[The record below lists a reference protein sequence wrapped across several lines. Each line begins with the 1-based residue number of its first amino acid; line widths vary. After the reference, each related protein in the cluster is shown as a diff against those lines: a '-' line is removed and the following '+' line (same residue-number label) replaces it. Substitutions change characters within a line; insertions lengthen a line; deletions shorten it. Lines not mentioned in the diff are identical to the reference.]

1 MLEFFKDTNSFL
13 TKEKNMNMKKLRL
26 SVVTVATTVSLT
38 GVAVFVPFVAVADHT
53 TAHTIEQL
61 TAQITALQAQLSTL
75 AGASAAPA
83 VAGGAKCSF
92 ARSLKV
98 GAKGDDVKCLQ
109 DYLTGTGH
117 YTYSGGS
124 TGYFGGVTKAAVAAW
139 QSANGVSPAA
149 GYFGALSR
157 AKYDSVVVAAPAAP
171 AAPVAGAPAAPA
183 APVAV
188 GSGLTVTAPVDQ
200 PPASL
205 APGSAARVPF
215 VKAILTASADGDVTV
230 KSITVER
237 TGLADDANFDG
248 ILLLDSDMTQIGLSK
263 TLSSDHKVVLN
274 ESFVVKAGTSKT
286 VTIAGN
292 MIASPSAGQLA
303 KLAVKSVDA
312 GTSAVNGTFP
322 IEGNAMT
329 TNATLTIGSVTM
341 SIGTLDP
348 GAANTKNVGT
358 TGYYLAS
365 VKAAV
370 GSAENVT
377 FESIRFNQAGSA
389 GGGDLKNVKLKAGD
403 KEYDAVVSSDGK
415 YYLAKFADGLKVG
428 KGGNLEFSVK
438 ADFVDGSART
448 VDMNVLRKSDIVVK
462 GDTFGY
468 NIIVGGGSSGTA
480 SAGAF
485 SSNQEPFFN
494 AYAATIDKGSFL
506 VSSSSKVPSGNIPV
520 DVADTQIGGFLLDVK
535 GEDVQVS
542 SFKLNFTFTGTGT
555 SSDVTGVKIYNE
567 NGSIVAGPKDPAS
580 GVVTFSDTWTAPV
593 GAKNY
598 YVKARLDT
606 TFVSD
611 DSIVVSTD
619 PDDNITAKGIV
630 TGLSIT
636 AGPTSLVSSNKQTLK
651 AATLAISVSPT
662 PLAQNVVRGI
672 NQYHF
677 ATYVFD
683 AGSSGEDARVTS
695 IQLRDTVNATTRVD
709 EVNTC
714 TLYDGATALNT
725 GSDVV
730 NPDDPASGTTDDTT
744 FTLTNNLIVPK
755 GTVKK
760 IDLKCNISPAADADS
775 THSWGTNAAA
785 ANVGS
790 SGATTGQAITES
802 ITTSTGQV
810 MSINAA
816 GSFTLAAD
824 SASPS
829 AKLSIAG
836 KSDVHV
842 NTLKFTTVDE
852 AIKISQVTLTYS
864 SSTASTTDFA
874 KATLW
879 DGATKLGE
887 AVWAGSGSQFATST
901 LIGSFIIPKDGSKSM
916 DVKVDLGSINTV
928 STTTAGRLLQIG
940 YDGTGSSS
948 GTGQSSGQTLGS
960 GTAGNILG
968 NAVKIMKSVPTFAKI
983 AVPTTSVPQ
992 TNGILYRFS
1001 VTADAAGSVSL
1012 YKFTFSVSSSSVNAT
1027 TSDFRIYGFSDSSFS
1042 QNAYANN
1049 PLNTNNVDC
1058 VGLSTFETG
1067 DTSCV
1072 SIDANPGVSRASSTD
1087 VVFFF
1092 GPATNNASSSE
1103 AIVISAGATR
1113 YFELRGAVTL
1123 TGSGTGN
1130 SVAVNLLG
1138 DAAYPVRGAAGDFN
1152 QGALPILG
1160 TADAAA
1166 LQSANN
1172 NFVWAPNSTG
1182 DSATTTLDWTNGF
1195 NVPGLPATGLSSNTF
1210 TN

>member
-1 MLEFFKDTNSFL
+1 MLKFFKDTNSFL

-38 GVAVFVPFVAVADHT
+38 GVAVFVPFVAIADHT

-61 TAQITALQAQLSTL
+61 TAQITALQAQLTALSGT
-75 AGASAAPA
+75 SAPVA
-83 VAGGAKCSF
+83 AGGAKCSF
-92 ARSLKV
+92 TRALTV
-98 GAKGDDVKCLQ
+98 GSKGDDVKCLQ
-109 DYLTGTGH
+109 DYLKSSGH

-124 TGYFGGVTKAAVAAW
+124 TGFFGGVTKAAVVAW

-149 GYFGALSR
+149 GYFGSISR
-157 AKYDSVVVAAPAAP
+157 AKYDSVVAAAPAAP
-171 AAPVAGAPAAPA
+171 AAPAAGAPAAPA

-200 PPASL
+200 PAASL

-215 VKAILTASADGDVTV
+215 VKAILTASTDGDVTV

-248 ILLLDSDMTQIGLSK
+248 ILLLDQDMTQIGLSK
-263 TLSSDHKVVLN
+263 TLSSEHKVILN

-286 VTIAGN
+286 ITVAAN

-303 KLAVKSVDA
+303 KLAIKSVDA

-329 TNATLTIGSVTM
+329 TNATLTIGAVTM
-341 SIGTLDP
+341 SIGSLDP

-365 VKAAV
+365 IKAAV

-389 GGGDLKNVKLKAGD
+389 GGGDLKNVKVKVGA
-403 KEYDAVVSSDGK
+403 KEYDATVSSDGK
-415 YYLAKFADGLKVG
+415 YYIAKFTDGLKIA
-428 KGGNLEFSVK
+428 KGGNVEFSIK
-438 ADFVDGSART
+438 SDFVDGSART

-468 NIIVGGGSSGTA
+468 NIIVGGGSSGAA
-480 SAGAF
+480 SAGGF

-494 AYAATIDKGSFL
+494 AYAATIDKGSML
-506 VSSSSKVPSGNIPV
+506 VSSSNKVPSGNIPV

-535 GEDVQVS
+535 GEDVQIS
-542 SFKLNFTFTGTGT
+542 SFKINFTFTGTGT
-555 SSDVTGVKIYNE
+555 SSDVTGVKIYDE
-567 NGSIVAGPKDPAS
+567 NGNIAAGPKDPAS
-580 GVVTFSDTWTAPV
+580 GVVTFTDTWTAPV

-606 TFVSD
+606 SFVSD

-636 AGPTSLVSSNKQTLK
+636 ASPTSLVSSNKQTLK
-651 AATLAISVSPT
+651 AAALAVSVSPT
-662 PLAQNVVRGI
+662 PLAQNVVSGI

-683 AGSSGEDARVTS
+683 GGSSGEDVRVTS

-730 NPDDPASGTTDDTT
+730 NPSDPASGTTNDVT
-744 FTLTNNLIVPK
+744 FTLTNNLIIPK

-760 IDLKCNISPAADADS
+760 IDLKCNISPAAAAAS
-775 THSWGTNAAA
+775 THSWGTAAAA
-785 ANVGS
+785 ANIGS
-790 SGATTGQAITES
+790 SGATTGQSITES
-802 ITTSTGQV
+802 ITTSNGQV
-810 MSINAA
+810 MTIRSA
-816 GSFTLAAD
+816 GSFTLTAD
-824 SASPS
+824 SAAPS

-852 AIKISQVTLTYS
+852 PVKINQVTLTYS
-864 SSTASTTDFA
+864 SSTASTTDFT

-887 AVWAGSGSQFATST
+887 AVWAGGSAQFATST
-901 LIGSFIIPKDGSKSM
+901 LTSSFIIPKDGSKSM
-916 DVKVDLGSINTV
+916 EVKVDLGAISTV
-928 STTTAGRLLQIG
+928 ATTTAGRLLQIG
-940 YDGTGSSS
+940 YDGIGSSS
-948 GTGQSSGQTLGS
+948 GVGQSSGQTLGS

-968 NAVKIMKSVPTFAKI
+968 NAIKIMKSIPTFAKI

-992 TNGILYRFS
+992 TDGILYRFS

-1027 TSDFRIYGFSDSSFS
+1027 TSNFRLYGFSDSGFA

-1049 PLNTNNVDC
+1049 PLNLNNVDC
-1058 VGLSTFETG
+1058 VGQSTFETA
-1067 DTSCV
+1067 DTNCAA
-1072 SIDANPGVSRASSTD
+1072 IDASPGTIYASSTE

-1092 GPATNNASSSE
+1092 GPATNLASSSE
-1103 AIVISAGATR
+1103 AIVVPAGGTR

-1130 SVAVNLLG
+1130 SVSVNLLG
-1138 DAAYPVRGAAGDFN
+1138 DAAYPVRGAAADFTVGG
-1152 QGALPILG
+1152 GAILG

-1172 NFVWAPNSTG
+1172 NFIWAQNSTA
-1182 DSATTTLDWTNGF
+1182 DSATTTKDWTNGF
-1195 NVPGLPATGLSSNTF
+1195 NVPGLPATGLSANTF

>member
-1 MLEFFKDTNSFL
+1 
-13 TKEKNMNMKKLRL
+13 MNMKKLRL
-26 SVVTVATTVSLT
+26 SVVTVATTISLT

-75 AGASAAPA
+75 SGASAP

-92 ARSLKV
+92 TRSLTV
-98 GAKGDDVKCLQ
+98 GSKGDDVKCLQ
-109 DYLTGTGH
+109 NYLTGAGH
-117 YTYSGGS
+117 YTYSGGA
-124 TGYFGGVTKAAVAAW
+124 TGYFGGVTKAAVSAW
-139 QSANGVSPAA
+139 QSANGVSPAV
-149 GYFGALSR
+149 GYFGPLSQS
-157 AKYDSVVVAAPAAP
+157 KYSSVVAAAPAAP
-171 AAPVAGAPAAPA
+171 AAPGAPAAPA

-248 ILLLDSDMTQIGLSK
+248 ILLLDQDMTQIGLSK
-263 TLSSDHKVVLN
+263 TLSSEHKVVLN

-286 VTIAGN
+286 VTVAAN

-303 KLAVKSVDA
+303 KLAIKSVDA

-341 SIGTLDP
+341 SIGSLDP

-365 VKAAV
+365 IKAAV

-389 GGGDLKNVKLKAGD
+389 GGADLKNVKVKAND
-403 KEYDAVVSSDGK
+403 KEYEAVVSSDGK
-415 YYLAKFADGLKVG
+415 YYIAKFADGLKVG
-428 KGGNLEFSVK
+428 KGGNMEFSIK
-438 ADFVDGSART
+438 ADFVDGSSRT

-494 AYAATIDKGSFL
+494 AYAATIDKGSLL

-535 GEDVQVS
+535 GEDVQIS
-542 SFKLNFTFTGTGT
+542 SFKLNFVFTGTGT
-555 SSDVTGVKIYNE
+555 SSDITGVKIFDE

-580 GVVTFSDTWTAPV
+580 GIVTFSDTWTAPV

-611 DSIVVSTD
+611 DSVVVSID
-619 PDDNITAKGIV
+619 PDDQITAKGIV

-636 AGPTSLVSSNKQTLK
+636 ASPTSGVSSNKQTLK
-651 AATLAISVSPT
+651 AASLAVSVSPT
-662 PLAQNVVRGI
+662 PLLQNVVRGI

-683 AGSSGEDARVTS
+683 AGSSGEDVRVTS

-730 NPDDPASGTTDDTT
+730 NPDDPSSGTTDDTT

-760 IDLKCNISPAADADS
+760 VDLKCNVSPAAAADS

-785 ANVGS
+785 ANIGS
-790 SGATTGQAITES
+790 SGATTGQSITES
-802 ITTSTGQV
+802 ITTGTGQV
-810 MSINAA
+810 MTIKAA
-816 GSFTLAAD
+816 GSFTLVAD
-824 SASPS
+824 SSAPS
-829 AKLSIAG
+829 AKLAIAG
-836 KSDVHV
+836 KTDVLL
-842 NTLKFTTVDE
+842 NSIKFTTVDE
-852 AIKISQVTLTYS
+852 AIQITKITLTYS
-864 SSTASTTDFA
+864 SSTASTTDFG

-887 AVWAGSGSQFATST
+887 AVWAGGSAQFATST
-901 LIGSFIIPKDGSKSM
+901 LIGSFVIPKDGSKVM
-916 DVKVDLGSINTV
+916 DIKADLASISTV
-928 STTTAGRLLQIG
+928 ATTTAGRLLQVG
-940 YDGTGSSS
+940 YDGIGSSS
-948 GTGQSSGQTLGS
+948 GIGQSSGQTLGS

-968 NAVKIMKSVPTFAKI
+968 NATKIMRSLPTVAKI
-983 AVPTTSVPQ
+983 AVPTTSIPQ

-1001 VTADAAGSVSL
+1001 VTADPVGSISL

-1027 TSDFRIYGFSDSSFS
+1027 TSDFRIYGFNDSNFS
-1042 QNAYANN
+1042 VNAYANN

-1067 DTSCV
+1067 DTNCA
-1072 SIDANPGVSRASSTD
+1072 SIDANPGVSLASSSE

-1103 AIVISAGATR
+1103 AIIVPAGATR

-1130 SVAVNLLG
+1130 SVSVSLLG
-1138 DAAYPVRGAAGDFN
+1138 DAAYPVRGAAADFTVGGD
-1152 QGALPILG
+1152 AILG
-1160 TADAAA
+1160 TANAVS
-1166 LQSANN
+1166 LQSADND
-1172 NFVWAPNSTG
+1172 FVWAPNSTG
-1182 DSATTTLDWTNGF
+1182 DSATTTKDWTNGF
-1195 NVPGLPATGLSSNTF
+1195 NVPGLPSTNLSSNTF